1 MASALLI
8 QSKAPAPLHGV
19 MSPTTGPGTPSRVS
33 LSPSECNGDFIWL
46 AGAAASSFTL
56 ISTKSWSFR
65 SNPILHLCWG
75 PAQWEGALMWL
86 HPKLEVVLA
95 LIRAKRAASSIR
107 VPSEISMRGTISAAL
122 ISPLLPLAW
131 FPGAVAVELCSCVKA
146 LLPCSAG
153 PSKQL
158 SCHWG
163 IEWGYRFILQFLPGF
178 ANLGDLAVSTRK
190 HRFCVLSS
198 ARPGN

>member
-33 LSPSECNGDFIWL
+33 LSPNECNGDFIWL

-65 SNPILHLCWG
+65 RSPILHLCWG

-86 HPKLEVVLA
+86 HPKLEVVSPHQSKESCQQYLSA
-95 LIRAKRAASSIR
+95 LRNHHARDHFSS
-107 VPSEISMRGTISAAL
+107 SAFRL
-122 ISPLLPLAW
+122 CSLSAW
-131 FPGAVAVELCSCVKA
+131 FPAAVAVELCSCVKA
-146 LLPCSAG
+146 LLLCSAG

-163 IEWGYRFILQFLPGF
+163 IE
-178 ANLGDLAVSTRK
+178 
-190 HRFCVLSS
+190 
-198 ARPGN
+198 